1 MSAHQ
6 FIPHRTLMPLLG
18 LMGLSLALTLVGSQ
32 TSLAQTQLTISQC
45 RDKVRS
51 NHPMT
56 QAYDLVQQQ
65 ADADLSNAQRRW
77 LPNVSLMAGG
87 IALTDIV
94 DAEAS
99 PAAASLDFNNLI
111 GALSISLSQNIY
123 DGGAARHAKTL
134 AQLQAQAQMRGLDVQ
149 LYNAE
154 RQADDLFFGILICN
168 AMVECSNLLIADLE
182 VTKQSVL
189 ALQKGGLASQADLL
203 SVSVEQLKAS
213 QQRDEC
219 LANQQAYLAML
230 STLMG
235 TPLPSDVQLILP
247 EADPQSQSSPA
258 DTSATNFDALPPMA
272 QLGAQM
278 EVTSQ
283 MIEQRRSALRP
294 TLSLHGI
301 GVAHTEVTPMVNNA
315 TLAAALTLNWNIG
328 SLYSKANDISK
339 LEAQRSQS
347 VLQQKY
353 FILAQQVELCRIQ
366 NRIDALRAQIEADD
380 KIVAQREE
388 IQRLGQT
395 QAQGGT
401 RSVNDLL
408 QDVNAVNMA
417 RLQRRV
423 HALQLAQE
431 QHNRLCVAGL
441 F

>member
-1 MSAHQ
+1 
-6 FIPHRTLMPLLG
+6 
-18 LMGLSLALTLVGSQ
+18 
-32 TSLAQTQLTISQC
+32 
-45 RDKVRS
+45 
-51 NHPMT
+51 
-56 QAYDLVQQQ
+56 
-65 ADADLSNAQRRW
+65 
-77 LPNVSLMAGG
+77 
-87 IALTDIV
+87 
-94 DAEAS
+94 
-99 PAAASLDFNNLI
+99 
-111 GALSISLSQNIY
+111 
-123 DGGAARHAKTL
+123 
-134 AQLQAQAQMRGLDVQ
+134 
-149 LYNAE
+149 
-154 RQADDLFFGILICN
+154 
-168 AMVECSNLLIADLE
+168 
-182 VTKQSVL
+182 
-189 ALQKGGLASQADLL
+189 
-203 SVSVEQLKAS
+203 
-213 QQRDEC
+213 
-219 LANQQAYLAML
+219 ML

-301 GVAHTEVTPMVNNA
+301 GVVHTEVTPMVNNA

-347 VLQQKY
+347 VLQQKS

-423 HALQLAQE
+423 HVLQLAQE